1 MKEDKILS
9 AESVLNNLIAELER
23 VKKASE
29 QLDDARKTV
38 VTVTDAS
45 EKMTK
50 GMNTLIDTANR
61 VLKNIEEAKIREQ
74 YDEVEKELTEFTNK
88 TQKIMG
94 DISSM
99 ESTVSSGIN
108 AMKDDSES
116 TRRTLSESTKG
127 LIKDMVDIKSELV
140 NVQRSNQ
147 STFNS
152 LKKTIVGLFSGVL
165 VLQLLVLLMILLR

>member
-1 MKEDKILS
+1 MNEEKILN

-50 GMNTLIDTANR
+50 GMNTLIDTANK
-61 VLKNIEEAKIREQ
+61 VLKNIEEAKVREQ
-74 YDEVEKELTEFTNK
+74 YDKVEKELTEFTNK

-99 ESTVSSGIN
+99 ENTVSSGIN
-108 AMKDDSES
+108 AMKEDSEA
-116 TRRTLSESTKG
+116 TRRTLSENTKG
-127 LIKDMVDIKSELV
+127 LNKDVADLKAELV
-140 NVQRSNQ
+140 NVQRDNHSIANG
-147 STFNS
+147 
-152 LKKTIVGLFSGVL
+152 LKKAVVGLFSGVL
-165 VLQLLVLLMILLR
+165 VLQLFILLMILLR